1 MSGLTLI
8 SHHLCPYVQRA
19 AISLYEKE
27 VKFERIYVDLAN
39 KPDWFKEL
47 SPLGKVPVLKLGA
60 PDSCVTIFES
70 AVILEFLEETQP
82 HPLHPDDAFQRARHR
97 AWIEF
102 GSQILNKI
110 WSFYTAADEETLQ
123 ARAKDLHGMLARVEN
138 ELGSEGPY
146 FAGKHFTLVDAV
158 YGPIFRYFDVI
169 DTIDDFGVFDGL
181 SRVVAW
187 REILAKRPSIQKAVA
202 EDYPERL
209 KDFFISRNSA
219 LSARI
224 AA

>member
-19 AISLYEKE
+19 AISLQEKGVE
-27 VKFERIYVDLAN
+27 FERLYVDLAN

-47 SPLGKVPVLKLGA
+47 SPLGKVPVLKIGA
-60 PDSCVTIFES
+60 PDNNVTIFES

-82 HPLHPDDAFQRARHR
+82 HPLHPDDPLQRARHR

-110 WSFYTAADEETLQ
+110 WSFYTAADETTLL
-123 ARAKDLHGMLARVEN
+123 ARAKDLHDMFARVEN
-138 ELGSEGPY
+138 ELGPAGPY
-146 FAGKHFTLVDAV
+146 FAGKRFTLVDAV

-169 DTIDDFGVFDGL
+169 DTIDDFGVFDDL
-181 SRVVAW
+181 PKLVAW
-187 REILAKRPSIQKAVA
+187 RETLAQRSSIQKAVA

-209 KDFFISRNSA
+209 KAFFISRNSA